1 MVCIHWRT
9 APIHLE
15 RVFDRGN
22 WEGRSNLPVFGN
34 CRFSFLPSDIDTR
47 CTWSRYSPD
56 LDTPWQTSRHAWR
69 RAWLCEQPSTVK
81 SWKTFLLSLFHLE
94 YYLGLHS
101 LLGPQVAVLFLPL
114 PPLQDR
120 LRHCRQ
126 FAFHSHPGFWKSYRW
141 HKNRRRRRWS
151 ENWIAKQVRHCR
163 RHYQGQPFF
172 FLYNHRCALPLSPS
186 KLFYCSSCDSLHEDC
201 MYI

>member
-47 CTWSRYSPD
+47 STWSGLVTLLILIL
-56 LDTPWQTSRHAWR
+56 LDT
-69 RAWLCEQPSTVK
+69 
-81 SWKTFLLSLFHLE
+81 
-94 YYLGLHS
+94 
-101 LLGPQVAVLFLPL
+101 
-114 PPLQDR
+114 PLQDR

-163 RHYQGQPFF
+163 RHDQGQPFF

>member
-1 MVCIHWRT
+1 MVPLLLPRSRINSNSIVFT
-9 APIHLE
+9 AGSWLKHLAK
-15 RVFDRGN
+15 
-22 WEGRSNLPVFGN
+22 VFGN

-56 LDTPWQTSRHAWR
+56 LDTPWQTSRHAWRCR

-126 FAFHSHPGFWKSYRW
+126 FAFHSHPGF
-141 HKNRRRRRWS
+141 S
-151 ENWIAKQVRHCR
+151 ENHTDDIRIVGDDDEVKTGLQNRSGIPDVMTKATTAAT
-163 RHYQGQPFF
+163 FI
-172 FLYNHRCALPLSPS
+172 L
-186 KLFYCSSCDSLHEDC
+186 
-201 MYI
+201 

>member
-1 MVCIHWRT
+1 MISSK
-9 APIHLE
+9 
-15 RVFDRGN
+15 VF
-22 WEGRSNLPVFGN
+22 VN

-56 LDTPWQTSRHAWR
+56 LDTPWQTSRHAWRCR